1 MTRIAYLDATSGIS
15 GDMFIAA
22 LLDAGLVE
30 EQFLAGL
37 RTIAT
42 VPFEFRRSRVLRSG
56 LAGAHMEFV
65 APEKQPHRHLSH
77 IEKLISESGLPL
89 RVKERALAIFR
100 RLAEAEGKLHAKP
113 PGEVH
118 FHEVGAVDAILDIA
132 GACLGVE
139 LLGIDELYCSP
150 LNVGAGRVDAAHG
163 SLPVPAPA
171 TVELLKGLPVF
182 SSGIDGELVTPTGA
196 AIVATLAA
204 HFGPMPHITIEQ
216 IGYGAGSRD
225 FPGHPNLARVLVG
238 EEAASE
244 SGADD
249 TVSVIQANVDDM
261 SPQLFGFMMDRAL
274 AAGALDVTCSAIQ
287 MKKNRPGLEITVIAR
302 PETAEALAGILFEQ
316 TTTLGVRIHEARRR
330 VLDREFVSVETRYG
344 KVRVKVAKIRGQI
357 VNAAPEYDDC
367 RRIAEEKSIPLKE
380 VMAEALAAF
389 RQEQSEPK
397 AAPSA
402 VIGKLGHPLS

>member
-22 LLDAGLVE
+22 LLDAGLG
-30 EQFLAGL
+30 EQQLLDGL
-37 RTIAT
+37 RTIAAG
-42 VPFEFRRSRVLRSG
+42 PFEFRRSRVLRSG
-56 LAGAHMEFV
+56 LAGAHIEFV
-65 APEKQPHRHLSH
+65 VPEKQPHRHLSH

-89 RVKERALAIFR
+89 RAKERALAIFT
-100 RLAEAEGKLHAKP
+100 RLAVAEGKLHAKP

-132 GACLGVE
+132 GACLGLE
-139 LLGIDELYCSP
+139 LMGIEELHCSP

-171 TVELLKGLPVF
+171 TAALLRGLPVF

-196 AIVATLAA
+196 AIVATLAT
-204 HFGPMPHITIEQ
+204 HFGTMPRMTIAQ

-225 FPGHPNLARVLVG
+225 FPGHPNLARLLIG
-238 EEAASE
+238 EEAARE

-287 MKKNRPGLEITVIAR
+287 MKKNRPGLEITVLSK
-302 PETAEALAGILFEQ
+302 PEKTEALARILFEQ
-316 TTTLGVRIHEARRR
+316 TTTLGVRIHEERRR
-330 VLDREFVSVETRYG
+330 VLNREFVSVETRYG

-357 VNAAPEYDDC
+357 VNAAPEYDEC
-367 RRIAEEKSIPLKE
+367 RRIAEEKSVPLKE

-389 RQEQSEPK
+389 RQEQAEPK
-397 AAPSA
+397 PSPSA
-402 VIGKLGHPLS
+402 VIGRLGHPLS